1 MKKARIFALGTI
13 LAASFALGVQ
23 AKAQTTGITGDGSN
37 YEIGQPDSTS
47 QQSDVAKDQ
56 QSSVAKPDQ
65 QTTTEPEKQNGV
77 TPALP
82 TEVETLDQNWNP
94 PAHL

>member
-1 MKKARIFALGTI
+1 VKEVRIIALGTI

-23 AKAQTTGITGDGSN
+23 AQSQTTGAVGDASS
-37 YEIGQPDSTS
+37 YETGQPDSTS
-47 QQSDVAKDQ
+47 QQGDVARTDPPA
-56 QSSVAKPDQ
+56 V
-65 QTTTEPEKQNGV
+65 TEPEKQ
-77 TPALP
+77 TATEPEKQTSPALP